1 MCHACLLK
9 AIYLLFLTVFL
20 FFISAH
26 VDDHI
31 SVLRP
36 GCRLYEKG
44 LSSKTNKSSVKNE
57 LSVQC
62 KIISTRSL
70 RKFIQN
76 RSARRADDYSIE
88 SKRSYFDLKTIPFF
102 SWKSHREQDCPC
114 AKKAKWRPS
123 NQAKNQPAAEAGE
136 SEFTEILSVQLFKWV
151 ISFAIQV
158 EISNENEVK
167 MLFHRSLPSPRCLLG
182 ILP

>member
-1 MCHACLLK
+1 MCHACLLQ
-9 AIYLLFLTVFL
+9 AIYLLFLTVFS

-44 LSSKTNKSSVKNE
+44 LSGKTNESSVKNE

-76 RSARRADDYSIE
+76 RSARRANDYSIE
-88 SKRSYFDLKTIPFF
+88 SKRTYFDLKTIPFF

-114 AKKAKWRPS
+114 AKKAKWHPQIKQRI
-123 NQAKNQPAAEAGE
+123 NR
-136 SEFTEILSVQLFKWV
+136 QLKLVKVSSLKFSQFNFLNG
-151 ISFAIQV
+151 SF
-158 EISNENEVK
+158 
-167 MLFHRSLPSPRCLLG
+167 PSPFRCKFQTRMK
-182 ILP
+182 

>member
-1 MCHACLLK
+1 MH
-9 AIYLLFLTVFL
+9 
-20 FFISAH
+20 
-26 VDDHI
+26 
-31 SVLRP
+31 
-36 GCRLYEKG
+36 EKG
-44 LSSKTNKSSVKNE
+44 LTSKTNKSSVKNE

-76 RSARRADDYSIE
+76 RSARRVNDYSIE
-88 SKRSYFDLKTIPFF
+88 SKRTYFDLKTIPFF
-102 SWKSHREQDCPC
+102 SWKSHRGK
-114 AKKAKWRPS
+114 AIVNKTALVRKKLNGALQ

-151 ISFAIQV
+151 ISFTIQV

-167 MLFHRSLPSPRCLLG
+167 MLFHRSLHSPRYLLG
-182 ILP
+182 ISP

>member
-1 MCHACLLK
+1 MCHACLLQ

-36 GCRLYEKG
+36 VCRLYEKG

-76 RSARRADDYSIE
+76 RSARRANDYSIE
-88 SKRSYFDLKTIPFF
+88 SKRTYFDLKTIPFF
-102 SWKSHREQDCPC
+102 FRGKAIVNKTALVR
-114 AKKAKWRPS
+114 KKLNGALQIKQRI
-123 NQAKNQPAAEAGE
+123 NR
-136 SEFTEILSVQLFKWV
+136 QLKLVKVSSLKFSQFNFLNG
-151 ISFAIQV
+151 SF
-158 EISNENEVK
+158 
-167 MLFHRSLPSPRCLLG
+167 PSPFRWKFQTRMK
-182 ILP
+182 

>member
-1 MCHACLLK
+1 MCHACLLQ

-20 FFISAH
+20 FFISFH

-44 LSSKTNKSSVKNE
+44 LTSKTNKSSVKNE

-76 RSARRADDYSIE
+76 RSARRANDYSIE
-88 SKRSYFDLKTIPFF
+88 SKRTYFDLKTIPFF
-102 SWKSHREQDCPC
+102 SWKSHRGK
-114 AKKAKWRPS
+114 AIVNKTALVRKKLNGALQIKQRI
-123 NQAKNQPAAEAGE
+123 NR
-136 SEFTEILSVQLFKWV
+136 QLKLVKVSSLKFSQFNFLNG
-151 ISFAIQV
+151 SF
-158 EISNENEVK
+158 
-167 MLFHRSLPSPRCLLG
+167 PSPFRWKFQTRMK
-182 ILP
+182 

>member
-1 MCHACLLK
+1 MCHACLLQ

-20 FFISAH
+20 FFISFH

-44 LSSKTNKSSVKNE
+44 LTSKTNKSSVKNE

-76 RSARRADDYSIE
+76 RSARRANDYSIE
-88 SKRSYFDLKTIPFF
+88 SKRTYFDLKTIPFF
-102 SWKSHREQDCPC
+102 RGKATVNKTALVR
-114 AKKAKWRPS
+114 KKLNGALQIKQRI
-123 NQAKNQPAAEAGE
+123 NR
-136 SEFTEILSVQLFKWV
+136 QLKLVKVSSLKFSQFNFLNG
-151 ISFAIQV
+151 SF
-158 EISNENEVK
+158 
-167 MLFHRSLPSPRCLLG
+167 PSPFRWKFQTRMK
-182 ILP
+182 